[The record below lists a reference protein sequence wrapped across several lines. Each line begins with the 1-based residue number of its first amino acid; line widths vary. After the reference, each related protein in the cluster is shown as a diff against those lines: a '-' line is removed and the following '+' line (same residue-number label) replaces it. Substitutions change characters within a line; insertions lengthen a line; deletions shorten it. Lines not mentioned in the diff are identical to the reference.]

1 MMKIWLGIL
10 SVLLSFSVSANDN
23 QINKR
28 PSSRVAL
35 GGSNALESAQAMIHK
50 NALDQS
56 SSTGSTYVYIDKNGQ
71 ALLTRINP
79 SGKFDKFPKRV
90 DSSYKDMK
98 AHTNSTSEPYLSYD
112 NDEIS
117 KSISDLA
124 RHARDKQRQLAKK
137 PDAKIGMSKN
147 QVLNNSK
154 WGQPKNIITT
164 VDASGKSEKWL
175 YSKQEYLHFKN
186 DKLISMHY

>member
-23 QINKR
+23 QINKH

>member
-10 SVLLSFSVSANDN
+10 SVLLSFSVSANDT
-23 QINKR
+23 QINNL

-35 GGSNALESAQAMIHK
+35 GGSNALDSAQAMIHK
-50 NALDQS
+50 NALSQS
-56 SSTGSTYVYIDKNGQ
+56 SSTGNMYIYKDKNGQ
-71 ALLTRINP
+71 ALLTSINTR
-79 SGKFDKFPKRV
+79 GNFDKFTKKV
-90 DSSYKDMK
+90 GVSYKDMK
-98 AHTNSTSEPYLSYD
+98 AHTNNTSEPYSSYD

-117 KSISDLA
+117 KSIRDLA
-124 RHARDKQRQLAKK
+124 RHSRDKQRQLAKK

-154 WGQPKNIITT
+154 WGEPKNIITT

-175 YSKQEYLHFKN
+175 YGKQEYLHFKN

>member
-1 MMKIWLGIL
+1 MIKIWLGIL
-10 SVLLSFSVSANDN
+10 WVLLSFSVSANDT
-23 QINKR
+23 QIDKS
-28 PSSRVAL
+28 PSARVAL
-35 GGSNALESAQAMIHK
+35 G
-50 NALDQS
+50 QS
-56 SSTGSTYVYIDKNGQ
+56 SSTGNMYIYKDKNGQ
-71 ALLTRINP
+71 ALLTGIKP
-79 SGKFDKFPKRV
+79 SGNFDKFTKRV
-90 DSSYKDMK
+90 DVSYKDMK
-98 AHTNSTSEPYLSYD
+98 AHTTSNSEPYLIYND
-112 NDEIS
+112 DEIS
-117 KSISDLA
+117 KSIRDLA

-186 DKLISMHY
+186 DKLISMYY

>member
-10 SVLLSFSVSANDN
+10 SVLLSFSVSANDT
-23 QINKR
+23 QINKS

-35 GGSNALESAQAMIHK
+35 GGGNTLESAQAMIHK
-50 NALDQS
+50 NALSQS
-56 SSTGSTYVYIDKNGQ
+56 SSTINMYIYKGKNGQ
-71 ALLTRINP
+71 TLLTSINP
-79 SGKFDKFPKRV
+79 KGNLDKFTKRV
-90 DSSYKDMK
+90 GVSYKDMK
-98 AHTNSTSEPYLSYD
+98 ANTNSPSEPYLSYD

-124 RHARDKQRQLAKK
+124 RHARDNQRQLAKK

-147 QVLNNSK
+147 QVLHNSK